1 MYQTGLPNSGIVGP
15 DRKLLPKNQKVM
27 YSTWW
32 RLRFPPPPP
41 ISKIPPLIGWDFFY
55 PKHRCW
61 CGFRLLPLAHGPPE
75 VVTPNAL
82 SAVFSLFSL
91 LPLEHSRPE
100 VAYRR
105 GFAGHRFATWL
116 AGAGATETAKGTKK
130 TARRRCVGAVRRS
143 ARTCQRHLVR
153 AHNRT
158 QED

>member
-1 MYQTGLPNSGIVGP
+1 MTKYGIFAVY
-15 DRKLLPKNQKVM
+15 KYLYKYIVYKHIINNQLNPRRPTNIQNPTP
-27 YSTWW
+27 Y
-32 RLRFPPPPP
+32 RL
-41 ISKIPPLIGWDFFY
+41 GFFY

-61 CGFRLLPLAHGPPE
+61 CGFRPLPLAHGPPE

-105 GFAGHRFATWL
+105 GFAGHRFVTWL